1 MELFKIEIEK
11 AEDQACSS
19 GGCACACVPGV
30 GGGTGQV

>member
-11 AEDQACSS
+11 LEETRN
-19 GGCACACVPGV
+19 GCACACVPGV